1 MNNDKIVIIIRKK
14 HWHSCLITHNQ
25 SVNFGHL
32 ANYKLSWNSS
42 EETTQVVV
50 CLVHMAMST
59 LPL

>member
-1 MNNDKIVIIIRKK
+1 MNNDKIVISEKALALLFDD
-14 HWHSCLITHNQ
+14 CHNK
-25 SVNFGHL
+25 SMNFGHV
-32 ANYKLSWNSS
+32 ANYKLSWKSS